1 MYMIKF
7 DNVKLEMKDDG
18 KGGQVES
25 VVDTF
30 LAPLV
35 EELALKHPEWK
46 FEADYNCKR
55 HTENGITWTI
65 ERMKITDKY
74 EVLGQIGIDYFN
86 SGKRFWINNHRVQDL
101 RERGSGMKTIHLNKA
116 IRHVEKFFG
125 LKNLD
130 EKLKEARQQARETID
145 NIAREKYYAFNNVWR
160 TIEGVGQQFLLEH
173 MEAFKAATKDTPAF
187 MSVEKFPEVRHEL
200 THSNNV
206 RDLVNT
212 GKAYLVFID
221 GMNYSVSLGQSQPEI
236 MSSEELPDFIR
247 RGVGMLK
254 LVEKQTM
261 ITNIGFRADEN
272 TFVVLPPSEEEHE

>member
-1 MYMIKF
+1 MIKL
-7 DNVKLEMKDDG
+7 DNVILEMKDDG

-25 VVDTF
+25 IVDTF
-30 LAPLV
+30 LEPLV

-46 FEADYNCKR
+46 FEADYNTRR
-55 HTENGITWTI
+55 HTDKGIAWTI

-130 EKLKEARQQARETID
+130 EKLTEARQQARETIE
-145 NIAREKYYAFNNVWR
+145 NISREKYYAFNGVWR
-160 TIEGVGQQFLLEH
+160 NIEERGRLFLLENI
-173 MEAFKAATKDTPAF
+173 EDFKAATKDTPVAT
-187 MSVEKFPEVRHEL
+187 SVELFPEAMFNL
-200 THSNNV
+200 THANNV
-206 RDLVNT
+206 RDMVSKD
-212 GKAYLVFID
+212 KAYLVFID
-221 GMNYSVSLGQSQPEI
+221 GMNYSVSLGQSQPSI

-254 LVEKQTM
+254 LVEKQMM
-261 ITNIGFRADEN
+261 ITNVGFRADEN
-272 TFVVLPPSEEEHE
+272 TFVVLPVSEEKHE

>member
-7 DNVKLEMKDDG
+7 DNVILEMKDDG

-65 ERMKITDKY
+65 ERMKITDRY

-86 SGKRFWINNHRVQDL
+86 RGKRFWINNHRVQDL
-101 RERGSGMKTIHLNKA
+101 RERGSGMKTIHLSKA

-125 LKNLD
+125 VKNLD
-130 EKLKEARQQARETID
+130 EKLTEAKRQMRETIE
-145 NIAREKYYAFNNVWR
+145 NISREKYYAFNGVWR
-160 TIEGVGQQFLLEH
+160 NIEERGRLFLLENI
-173 MEAFKAATKDTPAF
+173 EAFTAATKDTPVAT
-187 MSVEKFPEVRHEL
+187 SVELFPEAM
-200 THSNNV
+200 NNLSHTNKV
-206 RDLVNT
+206 RDMVIGN
-212 GKAYLVFID
+212 KAYLVFID
-221 GMNYSVSLGQSQPEI
+221 GMNYSVSLGQSQPSI

-254 LVEKQTM
+254 LVENQTL
-261 ITNIGFRADEN
+261 ITNIGFRVDEN
-272 TFVVLPPSEEEHE
+272 TFVVLPVSEEKHE